1 MANLDHVR
9 LLCSGVAAWN
19 KHRTETDFIPNLT
32 HLDMRR
38 VDLHGAKLERADFD
52 GSRLTDVDLAKAEL
66 ARARLN
72 GIIATNSRFDG
83 ADMREAEF
91 KGADLTRVSLR
102 GATMDEI
109 VSFDFYIRHSDLRDA
124 SLRNA
129 DMQPR
134 THIYNSD
141 LRGTILEGVRLDR
154 LVTKRVLIE
163 QPRVAE
169 LTALGCAM
177 ELANM
182 PTSEEWPDWERF
194 AVKSAE
200 DDFGIIIHNGQT
212 YWVNEGRYDFFI
224 SHSTDDKASVV
235 QPLVKALRDRG
246 QNVWYDGL
254 EIKPGDD
261 LAQKIKL
268 GIDSSLFGVVV
279 ISKTFFGRRWTDA
292 EIQWLMAKRVFL
304 VLSGVKAESLATL
317 RPELADRYHVP
328 FESPQKVA
336 DELIEAIRRSPDA
349 HE

>member
-1 MANLDHVR
+1 MANLDHVK
-9 LLCSGVAAWN
+9 LLCSGATAWN
-19 KHRTETDFIPNLT
+19 EHRTETDFIPDLT
-32 HLDMRR
+32 HLDIRR
-38 VDLHGAKLERADFD
+38 VDLRGAKLERADFD

-72 GIIATNSRFDG
+72 GIFATNSRFDG

-91 KGADLTRVSLR
+91 KGADLVRVSLR

-109 VSFDFYIRHSDLRDA
+109 VSFDFKIRHSDLRDT

-129 DMQPR
+129 DLQS

-141 LRGTILEGVRLDR
+141 LRGTILQGARLDR

-169 LTALGCAM
+169 LAALGCATD
-177 ELANM
+177 LANM
-182 PTSEEWPDWERF
+182 PTPKEWRDWERF
-194 AVKSAE
+194 AVRSSE
-200 DDFGIIIHNGQT
+200 DDFGIIIYNGQT
-212 YWVNEGRYDFFI
+212 YWVSEGRFDFFI

-235 QPLVKALRDRG
+235 LPLVTALQQRG
-246 QNVWYDGL
+246 QRVWYDDL

-261 LAQKIKL
+261 LAQRINL

-279 ISKTFFGRRWTDA
+279 ISKTFFGRRWTET
-292 EIQWLMAKRVFL
+292 EIQSLMAKRVFL

-317 RPELADRYHVP
+317 RPELADRYAVP
-328 FESPQKVA
+328 FELGPQKVA
-336 DELIEAIRRSPDA
+336 DKLIEAIRRSPDA